1 MKRPK
6 VLTRCVANRYAAP
19 NERIVEF
26 TSKNGGGLISFA
38 TLFDGRLA
46 VDVYHCYPTVVVRVG
61 TQRPPRHGA

>member
-38 TLFDGRLA
+38 TLLDGRLA
-46 VDVYHCYPTVVVRVG
+46 VDVYRCDPTVVVRIG
-61 TQRPPRHGA
+61 TKRPPQNGA